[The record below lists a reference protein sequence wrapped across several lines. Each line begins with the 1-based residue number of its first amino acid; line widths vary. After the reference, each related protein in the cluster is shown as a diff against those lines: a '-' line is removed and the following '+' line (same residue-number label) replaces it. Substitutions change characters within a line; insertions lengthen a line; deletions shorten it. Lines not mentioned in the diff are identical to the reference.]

1 MAITAPTK
9 LSDFSGFL
17 SAEQAGP
24 IFDMAARISVVQR
37 LARKVPLSYRGVS
50 IPVTTGKMSAGWID
64 EAVTKPASAG
74 SMTLK
79 TMTPKKIASIA
90 VVSAEVIR
98 ANPGGYVNQIRP
110 QMAEAFALAF
120 DRAALRDEGPDGS
133 AGGGPFSTYVGQTTK
148 AVEIGTSADGVYA
161 DIISGLTLLVN
172 DSKKLRSFALD
183 DRFEPYLLGALDGND
198 RPIFIDTP
206 LDMTTAALF
215 EANQV
220 QPARP
225 GRLIG
230 RPSFF
235 AEGVGADEPETGTY
249 TLGYGGDW
257 SQCAWGVV
265 GGITYKVSTEA
276 SVTIDSKLVSLF
288 ENNLV
293 AILGEAE
300 YGFLCNDPESFVE
313 YTETVVSES

>member
-1 MAITAPTK
+1 MAITAATE

-17 SAEQAGP
+17 SAEQAAP
-24 IFDMAARISVVQR
+24 IFNMAARISAVQR
-37 LARKVPLSYRGVS
+37 LARQIPLSYRGVAV
-50 IPVTTGKMSAGWID
+50 PVVTGKMSAGWID
-64 EAVTKPASAG
+64 EAAQKPASAG

-79 TMTPKKIASIA
+79 TMSPKKIASIA

-98 ANPGGYVNQIRP
+98 ANPGGYVDQIRP
-110 QMAEAFALAF
+110 QMAEAFAIAF
-120 DRAALRDEGPDGS
+120 DRAALRDEGPDGTE
-133 AGGGPFSTYVGQTTK
+133 GGGPFATYIGQTTK
-148 AVEIGTSADGVYA
+148 AVEIGTSDDGVYA
-161 DIISGLTLLVN
+161 DILSGLTMLVK
-172 DSKKLRSFALD
+172 DGKKLRAFALD
-183 DRFEPYLLGALDGND
+183 DRIEPYFLGALDANK

-206 LDMTTAALF
+206 LDQTTAAMF

-230 RPSFF
+230 RPSLF
-235 AEGVGADEPETGTY
+235 AEGVGADEPDSGTY

-276 SVTIDSKLVSLF
+276 SVTINGKLVSLF

-300 YGFLCNDPESFVE
+300 YGFLCNDPESFVK

>member
-1 MAITAPTK
+1 MAITDPTK
-9 LSDFSGFL
+9 LSDLSGFL
-17 SAEQAGP
+17 TEEQAAP

-37 LARKVPLSYRGVS
+37 LARQVPLGYRGVS
-50 IPVTTGKMSAGWID
+50 IPVTTGKMSAAWVD
-64 EAVTKPASAG
+64 EGAQKPASAG
-74 SMTLK
+74 SMSLK
-79 TMTPKKIASIA
+79 TITPKKIASIA

-98 ANPGGYVNQIRP
+98 ANPGGYVDQILP

-120 DRAALRDEGPDGS
+120 DRAALRDEGPDGTP
-133 AGGGPFSTYVGQTTK
+133 GGGPFTTYVGQTAK
-148 AVEIGTSADGVYA
+148 SVEIGTSEKGIYA
-161 DIISGLTLLVN
+161 DIIAGLTELVN
-172 DSKKLRSFALD
+172 DGKRLRSFALD
-183 DRFEPYLLGALDGND
+183 DRLEPYFLGALDGND

-206 LDMTTAALF
+206 LDVTTAAMF
-215 EANQV
+215 EANQA

-230 RPSFF
+230 RPSYF
-235 AEGVGADEPETGTY
+235 ADGVGEDEPDSGTY
-249 TLGYGGDW
+249 TLAYGGDW

-276 SVTIDSKLVSLF
+276 TVTIDSKMVSLF

-300 YGFLCNDPESFVE
+300 YGFLCNDPQAFVK
-313 YTETVVSES
+313 YTETAVGDS